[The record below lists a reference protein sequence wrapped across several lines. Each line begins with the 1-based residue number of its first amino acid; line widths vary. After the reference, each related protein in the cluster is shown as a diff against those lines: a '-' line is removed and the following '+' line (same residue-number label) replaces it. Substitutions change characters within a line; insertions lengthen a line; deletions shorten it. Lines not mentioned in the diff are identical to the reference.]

1 MWWFRGVIVR
11 RAVEQAVVLFVAI
24 GIATTVLMLLAV
36 GLAPLPS
43 VSVGVVVGQ
52 AGVLLV
58 AGVAATINPVS
69 WRYLR
74 DLRAGSPRY
83 EGWIASDDAWSAALA
98 PYVEDDF
105 DYVMSA
111 IDSANVDESA
121 ADVDEH
127 IIDVAA
133 RPDRSVFVAVSRA
146 SGAAMAMSLL
156 SDGRA
161 LVTTTVGMPPH
172 TSLIVNLVE
181 NDGSIDLVAAHHEAV
196 EVLSDA
202 GFEVRPGGS
211 GLFPWVMMV
220 EWRAYCQLGSSAW
233 LIDPVG
239 GTGPFRFE
247 VPARKTLLLGIESP
261 PEVLSGRQAP
271 LVDAR

>member
-1 MWWFRGVIVR
+1 MVR
-11 RAVEQAVVLFVAI
+11 RAVEQLFMLFLAI
-24 GIATTVLMLLAV
+24 GTATTVLMLMV
-36 GLAPLPS
+36 FGLAPLPS
-43 VSVGVVVGQ
+43 LSVGVLSGQVG
-52 AGVLLV
+52 AALV
-58 AGVAATINPVS
+58 AAVAATINPIS

-74 DLRAGSPRY
+74 DLRASAPRY
-83 EGWIASDDAWSAALA
+83 EGWVAPADDWSANLA
-98 PYVEDDF
+98 PFVEGDF

-111 IDSANVDESA
+111 LDAANVDENEA
-121 ADVDEH
+121 NLDEH
-127 IIDVAA
+127 VIDVAA
-133 RPDRSVFVAVSRA
+133 RPDRSVFVAVSRT

-172 TSLIVNLVE
+172 SSLIINLVE
-181 NDGSIDLVAAHHEAV
+181 KDPSVDLVAAHLEAV
-196 EVLSDA
+196 EVLSGA

-211 GLFPWVMMV
+211 GLVPWVMMV
-220 EWRAYCQLGSSAW
+220 EWRAYCQLGISAC
-233 LIDPVG
+233 LLDPVG
-239 GTGPFRFE
+239 GIGPLRFV